1 MNIRSF
7 TRRDMLYS
15 VAKPSTWPPIGRW
28 CGFFSMP
35 DTLIARASTSPPSCG
50 GTPRG
55 SPRFI
60 FVNLAIRFRYCSA
73 QGTLPLAEIAAVLKE
88 ENWTGWAM
96 NEEQREDGS
105 KQGLGVIGPAFN
117 ALDGAFPA

>member
-1 MNIRSF
+1 VATDRALVWF
-7 TRRDMLYS
+7 LLDARHAYRTGLDLPAFVRRHSERL
-15 VAKPSTWPPIGRW
+15 T
-28 CGFFSMP
+28 
-35 DTLIARASTSPPSCG
+35 
-50 GTPRG
+50 
-55 SPRFI
+55 
-60 FVNLAIRFRYCSA
+60 AIHFRESRDQVQVLLG